1 MKKLITLVLVMLIG
15 MMMIPANA
23 MTYYDWVDT
32 FTYEI
37 EEHEDGSGVAYIYV
51 NNGTYDYIIEMYY
64 DDMTVDAG
72 EFTVYGIDN
81 GVWKI
86 LYHPD
91 RTFTKEEIFDYE
103 FVLITGIIYGY
114 IYES

>member
-37 EEHEDGSGVAYIYV
+37 EEHEDGSGTAYTYI
-51 NNGTYDYIIEMYY
+51 NNGTYDYIIELYFA
-64 DDMTVDAG
+64 DTNVDSA
-72 EFTVYGIDN
+72 EFTVYGVEN
-81 GVWKI
+81 GVWQEF
-86 LYHPD
+86 YHSD
-91 RTFTKEEIFDYE
+91 RTFTKQEDFDYE